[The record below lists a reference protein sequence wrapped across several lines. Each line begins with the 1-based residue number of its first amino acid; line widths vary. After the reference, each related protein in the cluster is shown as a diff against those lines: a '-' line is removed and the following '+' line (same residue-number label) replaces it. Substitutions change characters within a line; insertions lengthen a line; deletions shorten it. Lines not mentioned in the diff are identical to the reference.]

1 VRAVV
6 GDETFMNFQHLSPFE
21 LLKAATLILLAVLL
35 FSLGSASHPTS
46 PTAYLSFSVIMALQA
61 LEICSWLLP
70 RRAQA
75 AERRVPLIRASIFV
89 QMLFASLLVAVTDGS
104 GSIYELVYLLPIVSA
119 ATKLRG
125 RDVVLVVAGSVA
137 AMIGFIVTGEQL
149 TASVTHVKEFQDA
162 VAAIVYFTMAGLLVY
177 FFAKGEREQRES
189 YQVLATTLAQRN
201 EELRYAQTA
210 LTDRLTQVTKMEE
223 RLKVVNQLAV
233 LGEIAGQVAH
243 EVRNPLGIIRGSA
256 EMLAARTNDAAV
268 RRYSSVLLA
277 ETDRLDKAVEGVL
290 RLGAPLTIRRAAVNL
305 PELLGRVVEAT
316 TACTLPEGVTV
327 RLVSSE
333 PDLFVSGDYDLLHQ
347 AVGNLLRNAC
357 QAMSSGGVVMVTV
370 SRTADGSRTVI
381 AVVDQGVGMTEE
393 DLGRLGDPFFTK
405 RQGGIGLGFSMA
417 RRVITE
423 HEGSVRV
430 SSVMGHGTT
439 VLVTLPVLN
448 HDSEASCLAGARKE
462 STP

>member
-1 VRAVV
+1 
-6 GDETFMNFQHLSPFE
+6 
-21 LLKAATLILLAVLL
+21 
-35 FSLGSASHPTS
+35 
-46 PTAYLSFSVIMALQA
+46 
-61 LEICSWLLP
+61 
-70 RRAQA
+70 
-75 AERRVPLIRASIFV
+75 
-89 QMLFASLLVAVTDGS
+89 
-104 GSIYELVYLLPIVSA
+104 
-119 ATKLRG
+119 
-125 RDVVLVVAGSVA
+125 
-137 AMIGFIVTGEQL
+137 
-149 TASVTHVKEFQDA
+149 
-162 VAAIVYFTMAGLLVY
+162 
-177 FFAKGEREQRES
+177 
-189 YQVLATTLAQRN
+189 
-201 EELRYAQTA
+201 
-210 LTDRLTQVTKMEE
+210 
-223 RLKVVNQLAV
+223 
-233 LGEIAGQVAH
+233 
-243 EVRNPLGIIRGSA
+243 
-256 EMLAARTNDAAV
+256 MLAARTNDAAV